1 MHGRSEGLIIITTF
15 SGDTQMMKDI
25 TTAETGRMLPV
36 IDAAKCNRCNTCV
49 DVCPRNAIHEPPD
62 TTCAKCI
69 KYCFSMEVP
78 CMPEHLAFAY
88 ELCIGC
94 GLCVAACPQRAIA
107 WHHGDEVAR
116 DI

>member
-1 MHGRSEGLIIITTF
+1 
-15 SGDTQMMKDI
+15 
-25 TTAETGRMLPV
+25 MLPV

-49 DVCPRNAIHEPPD
+49 DVCPRNAIHEPAD

-88 ELCIGC
+88 DLCIRC
-94 GLCVAACPQRAIA
+94 GLCVAACPQKAIA
-107 WHHGDEVAR
+107 WLTGDEPER
-116 DI
+116 EI